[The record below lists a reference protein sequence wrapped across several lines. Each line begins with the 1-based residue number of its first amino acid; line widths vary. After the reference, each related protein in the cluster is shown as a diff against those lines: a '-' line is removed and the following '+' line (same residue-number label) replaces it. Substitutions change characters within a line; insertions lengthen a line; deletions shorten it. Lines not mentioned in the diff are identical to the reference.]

1 MKEQERV
8 PDFECRTDKAIIRIH
23 GKPDYE
29 RLEKATI
36 DFMRKV
42 EKNKRKQDN

>member
-1 MKEQERV
+1 MAEHKST
-8 PDFECRTDKAIIRIH
+8 PDFEYRTDKAIIRIH

-29 RLEKATI
+29 RIEKATI

-42 EKNKRKQDN
+42 ERSKQKQDS